1 MTSNNN
7 WGYHPD
13 DTAYKKPFEVIT
25 IFVDAVSNGGNL
37 LLDIGPKADGTIPA
51 E

>member
-1 MTSNNN
+1 MRINNN
-7 WGYHPD
+7 RGFLPD
-13 DTAYKKPFEVIT
+13 DTNYKTPFKVIS

-37 LLDIGPKADGTIPA
+37 LLDIGPKGDRTISA